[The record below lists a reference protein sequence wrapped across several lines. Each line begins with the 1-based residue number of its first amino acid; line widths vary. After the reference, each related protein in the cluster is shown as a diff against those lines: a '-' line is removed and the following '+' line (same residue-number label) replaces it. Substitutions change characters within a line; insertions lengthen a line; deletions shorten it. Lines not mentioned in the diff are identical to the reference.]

1 MGADL
6 RSRVVATRDQPAGV
20 EKPKTLAEQ
29 IEAKKDVFQAALP
42 EGAEARHLI
51 RDAISLLR
59 QNPNLAKCEVNTVL
73 GGLMTFAQLGLRPG
87 VLGHGWLIPF
97 KKRVKVGN
105 QWTDQW
111 EAQVVIGY
119 KGYAELIHR
128 SGAAT
133 TMVARPVHEND
144 VFELAYG
151 IEDRLVHKPEMN
163 GPRGEVTGYYSVIK
177 FKNGGYV
184 FWYMSK
190 TECEE
195 HRDNNAMAKKAIYE
209 NGQKVG
215 EEVVGPW
222 KDNFDQMAQKTVF
235 LRAQN
240 LAPKTTM
247 LSLATAVDG
256 AVRRDMGD
264 ADEMFFAQHPEGAE
278 VIDGEIEGDP
288 VDEPAPTP
296 EGAPAQEKAA

>member
-128 SGAAT
+128 SAPIDHDGSPIR
-133 TMVARPVHEND
+133 ARERRLRARIRHQ
-144 VFELAYG
+144 
-151 IEDRLVHKPEMN
+151 DRLVHKPEIK
-163 GPRGEVTGYYSVIK
+163 GPRGEIYRLLLGDQVQERRLRLL
-177 FKNGGYV
+177 
-184 FWYMSK
+184 YMSQD
-190 TECEE
+190 
-195 HRDNNAMAKKAIYE
+195 RGAKSTATTT
-209 NGQKVG
+209 
-215 EEVVGPW
+215 PW
-222 KDNFDQMAQKTVF
+222 QRRRSTRTARRWARRSSAPGGTTSTQMAQKTVF
-235 LRAQN
+235 LKRAE
-240 LAPKTTM
+240 P
-247 LSLATAVDG
+247 
-256 AVRRDMGD
+256 
-264 ADEMFFAQHPEGAE
+264 GAE
-278 VIDGEIEGDP
+278 D
-288 VDEPAPTP
+288 ARC
-296 EGAPAQEKAA
+296 